1 MAEPTDE
8 IQPTDVVA
16 PATRRWR
23 RPDRFLVVVLIVAF
37 VVRLAWCLYAART
50 PTSFGDPFSYLTH
63 ADELARGKGY
73 VTFFYGRPTAYYPVG
88 YPAVLGGVLWAAR
101 LVAPGTTAMQVA
113 IGLNL
118 VCGTATVAVVFALA
132 RRLAGTT
139 VARIAAVL
147 VALFPSLIL
156 YTATAYLETVFC
168 FLVAVI
174 AWLLVCTPTSGR
186 PTDPAERN
194 VARTTDRTDPGDPT
208 DHTALPTGTGGN
220 RQGLAVPPWPALLAL
235 GVVFALATM
244 IRPITLAF
252 LPVLLVAWGF
262 GRPGWVRS
270 LGAVAVVAGI
280 VALAV
285 VPWSIRSSRAL
296 GGTVIISTNTG
307 DNLCIGHSPESRGEY
322 IDLNALCG
330 GGYDDVPED
339 RREAERNRRGTSRAL
354 AYARE
359 HPAREVT
366 LLARKAFHLVA
377 HDHEGVDAIESYGA
391 DPFLSDTGR
400 TLLRLTADA
409 FYYLVGVLAAAGAVW
424 VAWRGDSRARLVLAW
439 AVTLLAVPLI
449 FFGGSR
455 FHLPALPLA
464 AVFAALAIDGIRRR
478 VGPSAPAVP
487 PTPGEDAHQEIDRP
501 VPS

>member
-1 MAEPTDE
+1 MTDSPDPTD
-8 IQPTDVVA
+8 PDPVA
-16 PATRRWR
+16 PLAPLATAARRWR
-23 RPDRFLVVVLIVAF
+23 RPDTFLVAVLVGAF
-37 VVRLAWCLYAART
+37 VLRLAWSVYAARP

-63 ADELARGKGY
+63 ADELASGKGY

-88 YPAVLGGVLWAAR
+88 YPAVLGGFLWLAR
-101 LVAPGTTAMQVA
+101 LVAPGTSALQVA

-132 RRLAGTT
+132 RQLAGTT
-139 VARIAAVL
+139 VARVAALL

-174 AWLLVCTPTSGR
+174 AWLLVRTPGR
-186 PTDPAERN
+186 DHP
-194 VARTTDRTDPGDPT
+194 TDRTDRSDRSDRTADRPT
-208 DHTALPTGTGGN
+208 AAIGTG
-220 RQGLAVPPWPALLAL
+220 RPRTGLAVPPWPALLAL
-235 GVVFALATM
+235 GGVFALATM

-252 LPVLLVAWGF
+252 LPVLLLAWGF
-262 GRPGWVRS
+262 GRPGWARS

-285 VPWSIRSSRAL
+285 VPWSIRSTRAL
-296 GGTVIISTNTG
+296 GATVIISTNTG

-339 RREAERNRRGTSRAL
+339 LREAERNRQGTARAL
-354 AYARE
+354 TYARE

-377 HDHEGVDAIESYGA
+377 HDHEGVDAVESYGA
-391 DPFLSDTGR
+391 DPFLDDTAR
-400 TLLRLTADA
+400 SILRFVADA
-409 FYYLVGVLAAAGAVW
+409 FYYLVGALAVGGAAW
-424 VAWRGDSRARLVLAW
+424 VAWRGDSRSRLVLAW
-439 AVTLLAVPLI
+439 ATTLLAVPLI

-455 FHLPALPLA
+455 FHLPALP
-464 AVFAALAIDGIRRR
+464 FAAMFAAITVEAVRRR
-478 VGPSAPAVP
+478 IRPAATAAPDEGHNV
-487 PTPGEDAHQEIDRP
+487 DIDRT
-501 VPS
+501 VPR